1 MVANGGDCEASSAR
15 GRRVAGAGI
24 RAVWRGWGG
33 ARTREEERQGRE
45 SLRGAEVGEGL
56 SEVGDAARE
65 TGRLRGGGAVS
76 MRARRPSEV
85 SNVTEKR
92 EIFPSQGSGTKEST
106 TDRFSWEV
114 ARGAVGHT
122 PGGRLTES
130 ANSSCRQVDGPRSA
144 CTASVGSGEGDRE

>member
-1 MVANGGDCEASSAR
+1 M
-15 GRRVAGAGI
+15 
-24 RAVWRGWGG
+24 
-33 ARTREEERQGRE
+33 
-45 SLRGAEVGEGL
+45 GEGL

-65 TGRLRGGGAVS
+65 MGRLRGGGA
-76 MRARRPSEV
+76 PSEV
-85 SNVTEKR
+85 LNVTEKR
-92 EIFPSQGSGTKEST
+92 EIFRHRAVAQKRST